1 MARSRGRSSGR
12 GGGGGRSGGGSQ
24 RSVKTAKRAAAPAE
38 VEVVEEAGGA
48 SWADGVAVATF
59 LALIVALIM
68 LDADMGKNF
77 GEGKLF
83 GYEAEE

>member
-1 MARSRGRSSGR
+1 MARSRGRSGR
-12 GGGGGRSGGGSQ
+12 GGGGGRSGGSQ
-24 RSVKTAKRAAAPAE
+24 RSVKTAKRSAAPAE

-59 LALIVALIM
+59 LAILVALIM

-83 GYEAEE
+83 SYEAEE